1 MSTHVDTTNRD
12 DDSDML
18 LMQNAMI
25 SLAAITEESDVL
37 SRISD
42 TTETLNDVIQV
53 VPSLESATATDLFLI
68 NSTAYMA
75 TAGTDIALRDVTRR
89 LQNGG
94 RHVSMEGFKSFLA
107 GLWRTMLA
115 TLRRIWQSM
124 AKFFRAVFGL
134 IPRLRMA
141 MFLLRRKMREKTDY
155 DRRRPAKVTVGS
167 EIYMLS
173 TSNRAPKTIEKIGDT
188 LDVLVAHADFYFG
201 EFATTATQAYEDVI
215 DGMEGFDSDNEDTRL
230 NTISSDA
237 ISIAQRN
244 FPPLYPPERVTDS
257 RFTSEYVV
265 CPPLPNNKSM
275 FIRRVVIPQTN
286 TPLERAEA
294 IMQNYATV
302 QPTRATDSDEEWKE
316 REIATPSMST
326 MLFWM
331 EKVDLMLDKVVD
343 FEKTLAKI
351 DTMRGRLVEVTDD
364 LVERMEELNDHELSL
379 TPYYRTAIRF
389 NSYLSTAFINPCSQL
404 ANIILSASRAVV
416 IISQK
421 SMRTID
427 PVVQH

>member
-1 MSTHVDTTNRD
+1 MATHVDTADRD
-12 DDSDML
+12 ADSDML
-18 LMQNAMI
+18 LMQSAMI
-25 SLAAITEESDVL
+25 SLAGIAEESDTL
-37 SRISD
+37 ARLSD

-94 RHVSMEGFKSFLA
+94 RSVSMEGFKSFLA
-107 GLWRTMLA
+107 GIWRTMLA

-134 IPRLRMA
+134 IPRLRA
-141 MFLLRRKMREKTDY
+141 SMFLLRRKMREKTDY
-155 DRRRPAKVTVGS
+155 DRRRPAQVTVGY
-167 EIYMLS
+167 EIYALS
-173 TSNRAPKTIEKIGDT
+173 TSNRAPKTIEKIGGT

-201 EFATTATQAYEDVI
+201 EFATTAVQAYEDVI

-237 ISIAQRN
+237 IAIAQRN
-244 FPPLYPPERVTDS
+244 YPPLYRPERVIDS
-257 RFTSEYVV
+257 RFTPQYLV
-265 CPPLPNNKSM
+265 CPPLPNNKSV
-275 FIRRVVIPQTN
+275 FIRRVDIPQTN
-286 TPLERAEA
+286 APLERAEA
-294 IMQNYATV
+294 IMQNYATI
-302 QPTRATDSDEEWKE
+302 QTTRESPAEDQKD
-316 REIATPSMST
+316 RAIATPDMST

-343 FEKTLAKI
+343 FEKTLDKI
-351 DTMRGRLVEVTDD
+351 DAMRGRLVDVTDD
-364 LVERMEELNDHELSL
+364 LVERMEELNDNELSL

-404 ANIILSASRAVV
+404 ANIVLSASRAVIV
-416 IISQK
+416 ISQK
-421 SMRTID
+421 SMRTIE
-427 PVVQH
+427 PVAQH